1 MNITRSR
8 VIMGDLLI
16 VVILIMAFSSTK
28 VLSENLILIGL
39 VLVILIARSIWYHVM
54 WYKSS
59 GKIY

>member
-16 VVILIMAFSSTK
+16 VVILIMAFSSAK
-28 VLSENLILIGL
+28 ALQENLILISV
-39 VLVILIARSIWYHVM
+39 VLVILVARSIWYHVM

-59 GKIY
+59 GKLY